1 MNSSRPLLLVVDD
14 APDMVLIVQRLGK
27 WSGHDVIS
35 RPNVPS
41 AWEYLCACVRGGNPP
56 RPDLVVVDLHLPGPS
71 GLELCRRLRSTPALA
86 GLPVALFGS
95 WDRPDDIAAAL
106 QVGVDFVLPK
116 DLLNQ
121 PEAWRERVVEIL
133 HWADSRSDPISLSC
147 LQGLSPSQQAN
158 RLLEALNQTL
168 RHPTVRRLGREVVRA
183 LIRRAGER
191 SSFPG
196 LAEWSLSDDLTLA
209 CAGLTACPEAVQRF
223 ASILAEQLG
232 CLLGAAACELFRV
245 ALQDALARPIAAV
258 PMKLIHAILLVEDN
272 PADVQITQR
281 ALQESGGKVELIVV
295 RDGQEAMDYLL
306 RRGAFADRPD
316 WRSPDLI
323 LLDLNLPRLTGL
335 EVLRRIR
342 ATPALQVVPV
352 VVLTTSRWDEDVR
365 QVYAAGANTYIEKPQ
380 DFDRFVEI
388 LRIVQTYW
396 LDIAL
401 LPPVG
406 T

>member
-1 MNSSRPLLLVVDD
+1 
-14 APDMVLIVQRLGK
+14 
-27 WSGHDVIS
+27 
-35 RPNVPS
+35 
-41 AWEYLCACVRGGNPP
+41 
-56 RPDLVVVDLHLPGPS
+56 
-71 GLELCRRLRSTPALA
+71 
-86 GLPVALFGS
+86 
-95 WDRPDDIAAAL
+95 
-106 QVGVDFVLPK
+106 
-116 DLLNQ
+116 
-121 PEAWRERVVEIL
+121 
-133 HWADSRSDPISLSC
+133 
-147 LQGLSPSQQAN
+147 
-158 RLLEALNQTL
+158 
-168 RHPTVRRLGREVVRA
+168 
-183 LIRRAGER
+183 
-191 SSFPG
+191 
-196 LAEWSLSDDLTLA
+196 
-209 CAGLTACPEAVQRF
+209 VQRF

-306 RRGAFADRPD
+306 RRGAFADQPD

-342 ATPALQVVPV
+342 ATPALQGVPV